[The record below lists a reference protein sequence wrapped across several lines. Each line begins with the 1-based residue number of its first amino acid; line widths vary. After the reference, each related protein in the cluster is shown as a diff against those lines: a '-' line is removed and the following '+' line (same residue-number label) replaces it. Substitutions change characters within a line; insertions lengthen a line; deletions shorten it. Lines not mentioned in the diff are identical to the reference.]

1 MPDGFVP
8 LAEALRAQPAVPAQA
23 LPVAPLADACASDA
37 LAAGA
42 ELLEELR
49 LARLA
54 ALEAYDRAVP
64 RLLTALAQAVVG
76 RELVLAPPDL
86 AALAAELRA
95 HFLRDEPVALVI
107 APSQAPPACSLPV
120 RRDPALR
127 PGDLILEVRDG
138 EVDARFRIRLAGA
151 IARALAP

>member
-8 LAEALRAQPAVPAQA
+8 LAEMLRAQPAPPAQA
-23 LPVAPLADACASDA
+23 TPAAPP
-37 LAAGA
+37 AGA
-42 ELLEELR
+42 HSDDVPADSELLDELR

-64 RLLTALAQAVVG
+64 RLLTALAQAVFG
-76 RELVLAPPDL
+76 RELALAPPDL

-95 HFLRDEPVALVI
+95 HFTREEPVALLI
-107 APSQAPPACSLPV
+107 APSQAPPACSLPI

-138 EVDARFRIRLAGA
+138 EIDARFRVRLAGA